1 MSYYF
6 MFCFIIKLL
15 LLFFVCWVII
25 AVEKEISAA
34 MIGGIAGSGVGLV
47 LIIVIVVVV
56 CILIRYT
63 R

>member
-1 MSYYF
+1 

-15 LLFFVCWVII
+15 FLFFVCCVII
-25 AVEKEISAA
+25 AVDKEISAA

-56 CILIRYT
+56 CILIRY
-63 R
+63 